1 MSSHSTRIRPVITGE
16 KGFLRKPR
24 AADRAEWCRLRR
36 SSGRFLARWE
46 PRKDKPIG
54 SPKEFDGC
62 LVANRS
68 RRNERYLLCS
78 NTDKCIVGQ
87 VSIMM
92 IERGPFQNATLGYW
106 IGKPFV
112 RKGWGKEMVTLAIRR
127 AFEDLDLQR
136 LEANILPSNKA
147 SKALVGSLGFRN
159 EGYSIGYLEIDGK
172 RRDHE
177 RWAIIRREWEKSS
190 R

>member
-1 MSSHSTRIRPVITGE
+1 MSTRSAGIRSIKAGE
-16 KGFLRKPR
+16 IGFLRRPR
-24 AADRAEWCRLRR
+24 EADRAEWCRLRR
-36 SSGRFLARWE
+36 RSGRFLARWE
-46 PRKDKPIG
+46 PRRDKAIG
-54 SPKEFDGC
+54 SPKEFDSC
-62 LVANRS
+62 LAANRS
-68 RRNERYLLCS
+68 RRNERYLLCR
-78 NTDKCIVGQ
+78 NTDTCIVGQ

-92 IERGPFQNATLGYW
+92 IERGPFQNAILGYW
-106 IGKPFV
+106 IGKPFA

-147 SKALVGSLGFRN
+147 SKALVDSLGFRN

-177 RWAIIRREWEKSS
+177 RWALLSKEWKGGA

>member
-1 MSSHSTRIRPVITGE
+1 
-16 KGFLRKPR
+16 
-24 AADRAEWCRLRR
+24 
-36 SSGRFLARWE
+36 
-46 PRKDKPIG
+46 
-54 SPKEFDGC
+54 
-62 LVANRS
+62 
-68 RRNERYLLCS
+68 
-78 NTDKCIVGQ
+78 
-87 VSIMM
+87 MM